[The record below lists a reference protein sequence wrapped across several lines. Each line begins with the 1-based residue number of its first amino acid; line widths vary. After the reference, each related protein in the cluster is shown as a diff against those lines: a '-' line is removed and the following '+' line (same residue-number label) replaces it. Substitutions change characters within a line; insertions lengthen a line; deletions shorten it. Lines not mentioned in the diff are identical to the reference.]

1 MRGSL
6 AVWCT
11 SDNVEVSGHAPLVEL
26 HFNIWCGLPGNTPD
40 VLDIGILFKEPRPI
54 SELFLY
60 IPRKVKRD
68 QLKDLSQLLKEPT
81 TLSAVFN
88 DTLDVGSERIG
99 SFEVLKSNA
108 VSFRIVSVDLDNPA
122 QATIEVFSEEDGEH
136 GTIIRF
142 GSEVI
147 SQMLGVGDHYIRLRL
162 ALSGALSDM
171 LVSRIEPSDRLFLS
185 SFYRTQMIEFRLNE
199 KRNFSRELRE
209 RQKKGRPPSIS
220 AVHYFL
226 VRDLSVEMV
235 QSHATFR
242 KMRRLEPRLW
252 DNYLSGLGSP
262 KPEDMIIYHWR
273 EIAEPGATVED
284 FIALTSFRQAGNNL
298 WLYIA
303 AIIFLGA
310 IGSSTQSLLTSVLS
324 GITNWLG
331 YPLKHNSAVQFV
343 IVALLAGSLLLLYW
357 RVRPQNTPRQRGSK
371 VNNSKT
377 HIGDSSIL

>member
-11 SDNVEVSGHAPLVEL
+11 SDEVEHGPSVEL

-54 SELFLY
+54 RELFLY
-60 IPRKVKRD
+60 FPRDVERSQLSD
-68 QLKDLSQLLKEPT
+68 LSPLLKDPI

-88 DTLDVGSERIG
+88 DTLEVGSARPG
-99 SFEVLKSNA
+99 SFDVLRNS
-108 VSFRIVSVDLDNPA
+108 VLSFRVVGVDLDNSN
-122 QATIEVFSEEDGEH
+122 QITIEALPEEDGQR
-136 GTIIRF
+136 GTIIKF
-142 GSEVI
+142 GGEVI
-147 SQMLGVGDHYIRLRL
+147 SQMSGVGDHYMRLRL
-162 ALSGALSDM
+162 VLSGGLSDM
-171 LVSRIEPSDRLFLS
+171 LVSRIEPTDRLFLS

-199 KRNFSRELRE
+199 KRNFSKELRQ
-209 RQKKGRPPSIS
+209 RQKDGRPPAIS

-273 EIAEPGATVED
+273 EIAESGKTVED

-298 WLYIA
+298 WLYVA

-310 IGSSTQSLLTSVLS
+310 IGSSTQSFLAS
-324 GITNWLG
+324 GVSGAAIWLG
-331 YPLKHNSAVQFV
+331 HPVGHNSVVQFL
-343 IVALLAGSLLLLYW
+343 IVTFLAALLLVLYFW
-357 RVRPQNTPRQRGSK
+357 VRPRNKP
-371 VNNSKT
+371 
-377 HIGDSSIL
+377 